1 MLLIFIALF
10 KSLKNHSKRQNKKHC
25 SFGVYNCLLGDIFF
39 DCFGLKYKPNILCCS
54 IQLGNYI
61 YVLRCYRCNYV
72 ETKNEIFDQIGII
85 YFHSI
90 KPTLERL
97 NDLVISLRKK
107 QFSEN
112 IYTQS
117 GLSYFQIINGYT
129 TFNLFW
135 LNYVW
140 FTQSKLFNN
149 IWYKTQVKL
158 CQKCNT
164 LLIYNTINL

>member
-10 KSLKNHSKRQNKKHC
+10 KSLKNYSKLQNKKHY
-25 SFGVYNCLLGDIFF
+25 SFSVHNCLLGDIFF

-90 KPTLERL
+90 QPTLKRL
-97 NDLVISLRKK
+97 KDLVISLRIFFFQKT
-107 QFSEN
+107 FIRSLVHLN
-112 IYTQS
+112 
-117 GLSYFQIINGYT
+117 FQIINGYS
-129 TFNLFW
+129 TFNFFLC
-135 LNYVW
+135 LVH
-140 FTQSKLFNN
+140 SK
-149 IWYKTQVKL
+149 
-158 CQKCNT
+158 
-164 LLIYNTINL
+164 